1 MTTSSE
7 VILITT
13 LAEYQTRFWIPVA
26 QRLRKAGRDV
36 QLLAFD
42 DRSAEMATA
51 QGVPVTNMYRD
62 GLAGPADID
71 DQNTFAARIAR
82 YGLDG
87 TNLMFSHERVT
98 FGIRDSAAL
107 RRRFMIYSN
116 AMETALDR
124 LASHGKAA
132 VAVQELGGFLSVIA
146 SFYAA
151 KQRGIRNWFI
161 EPSFFRG
168 RLYYTS
174 DSFAAPDTMAT
185 ASDAVSAEVRSYLDD
200 TLNKRAI
207 VIPLKDRHQY
217 SAALKKV
224 ANARNARRL
233 AEKLWDQ
240 FVLGKH
246 QEFGHNLRHA
256 RTHAAMAIGATQLK
270 KLYRPLPET
279 PFVYYPFHVPADMAL
294 TLRSPEYLD
303 QVATIDFLLR
313 TIPDTHV
320 LVAKEHPAQIGAI
333 PAGRLF
339 ELARRFDNFILLPPQ
354 TNNYAVL
361 GRADAIVS
369 VNSKSGAE
377 AVLLGKPV
385 VVMGDAFYRSCPL
398 VFAAERLQDVPQR
411 LREALASRGFDPAL
425 AAPYFETAWR
435 KSFPGELYID
445 NPQQLDTFA
454 ASLLAAVA
462 QPPTTS

>member
-1 MTTSSE
+1 MTVSPDI
-7 VILITT
+7 ILITT

-26 QRLRKAGRDV
+26 QRLRDAGREV
-36 QLLAFD
+36 RLLAFD
-42 DRSAEMATA
+42 DRSAEMAAA
-51 QGVPVTNMYRD
+51 QGISVVNIYRA
-62 GLAGPADID
+62 GLEGGAPID
-71 DQNTFAARIAR
+71 DEHAFNARIAS

-87 TNLMFSHERVT
+87 SNFLFSHERVT
-98 FGIRDSAAL
+98 FGIRDTSAL
-107 RRRFMIYSN
+107 RRRFMIYTN
-116 AMETALDR
+116 AMEAELDQ
-124 LASHGKAA
+124 LAARGQRA
-132 VAVQELGGFLSVIA
+132 VVVQELGGFLSVIA
-146 SFYAA
+146 CFYAA
-151 KQRGIRNWFI
+151 RKRGIRNWFI

-168 RLYYTS
+168 RLYYTP
-174 DSFAAPDTMAT
+174 DSLAAPDTMAT
-185 ASDAVSAEVRSYLDD
+185 PAEPVSPDVRGYLDD
-200 TLNKRAI
+200 TLRQRAI
-207 VIPLKDRHQY
+207 VIPQKDRHQY
-217 SAALKKV
+217 SAAFSKI

-240 FVLGKH
+240 FALGKH

-256 RTHAAMAIGATQLK
+256 RAHAAMALGATRLK
-270 KLYRPLPET
+270 KLYRPMPET
-279 PFVYYPFHVPADMAL
+279 PFVYYPLHVPADMAL

-313 TIPDTHV
+313 TLPDTHV
-320 LVAKEHPAQIGAI
+320 LVVKEHPAQIGAI
-333 PAGRLF
+333 SAGRLF
-339 ELARRFDNFILLPPQ
+339 ELARRFDNFVLLPPQ

-398 VFAAERLQDVPQR
+398 VFAVNRLSDVPQR
-411 LREALASRGFDPAL
+411 LREALRTQGFDPAK

-454 ASLLAAVA
+454 ASLLSAVNAPSAAA
-462 QPPTTS
+462 

>member
-1 MTTSSE
+1 MPEQNSSPRMTTSSE

-185 ASDAVSAEVRSYLDD
+185 ASDAVSAEVRSYLD
-200 TLNKRAI
+200 RCW
-207 VIPLKDRHQY
+207 PL
-217 SAALKKV
+217 
-224 ANARNARRL
+224 
-233 AEKLWDQ
+233 
-240 FVLGKH
+240 
-246 QEFGHNLRHA
+246 
-256 RTHAAMAIGATQLK
+256 T
-270 KLYRPLPET
+270 
-279 PFVYYPFHVPADMAL
+279 
-294 TLRSPEYLD
+294 
-303 QVATIDFLLR
+303 
-313 TIPDTHV
+313 
-320 LVAKEHPAQIGAI
+320 
-333 PAGRLF
+333 
-339 ELARRFDNFILLPPQ
+339 
-354 TNNYAVL
+354 
-361 GRADAIVS
+361 
-369 VNSKSGAE
+369 
-377 AVLLGKPV
+377 
-385 VVMGDAFYRSCPL
+385 
-398 VFAAERLQDVPQR
+398 
-411 LREALASRGFDPAL
+411 
-425 AAPYFETAWR
+425 
-435 KSFPGELYID
+435 
-445 NPQQLDTFA
+445 
-454 ASLLAAVA
+454 
-462 QPPTTS
+462 